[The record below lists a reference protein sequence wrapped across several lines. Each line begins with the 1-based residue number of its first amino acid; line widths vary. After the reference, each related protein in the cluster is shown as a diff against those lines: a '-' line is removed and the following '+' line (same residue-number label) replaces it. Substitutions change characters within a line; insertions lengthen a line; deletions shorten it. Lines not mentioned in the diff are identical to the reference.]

1 MSIAASPA
9 GKNWISDPDSN
20 RWDVF
25 TQDSRDPALSWKD
38 NLPASGRHNP
48 LATGAQALAALASGA
63 FRRQL

>member
-9 GKNWISDPDSN
+9 GENWISDPDGN

-38 NLPASGRHNP
+38 NLPASVRWHA
-48 LATGAQALAALASGA
+48 ATIRLRGERKRL
-63 FRRQL
+63 RR